1 MTIVGMNLFLL
12 GNVLFK
18 ENSLQMNFLLHLY
31 KI

>member
-12 GNVLFK
+12 GSVFLTG
-18 ENSLQMNFLLHLY
+18 NSSQLTFLLHLY